1 MHVGGNGM
9 MIVSTMACDLFTG
22 LPVLV
27 SITYMIFFSLFC

>member
-9 MIVSTMACDLFTG
+9 MIVSTMACDMFTG
-22 LPVLV
+22 LRVLV